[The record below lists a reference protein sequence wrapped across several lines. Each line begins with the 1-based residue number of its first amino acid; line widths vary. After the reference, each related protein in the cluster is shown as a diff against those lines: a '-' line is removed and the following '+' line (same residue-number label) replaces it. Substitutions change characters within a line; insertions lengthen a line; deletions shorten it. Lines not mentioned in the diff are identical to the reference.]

1 MNDYILLTD
10 SSCDLPAEMYAELD
24 LKYVPLTFHHND
36 EVYKNY
42 HDERDIR
49 IKDFYE
55 QMRHGKVFKTSALNI
70 QDFASAMEPFLT
82 EGKDIL
88 YIGFSSGLSSTYNAS
103 ETAANELKE
112 KYPDRKIY
120 TVDSK
125 SASLGQGLLV
135 YLAAKQRQLGKSIEE
150 VRDYAEEMK
159 LKVCHYFTV
168 DDMKY
173 LKRGGRISG
182 ATAAIATVLNIK
194 PVMHVDNNG
203 KLVAIEKARGRKAA
217 VKSLINR
224 AVEGAVQPNEQ
235 VFFISHGDCIE
246 EAQQLGETLKEQLKV
261 KQIVYNN
268 IGPVIGSH
276 SGPGTLAMFFI
287 GKQR

>member
-1 MNDYILLTD
+1 MKHIIKKEVNMNDYILLTD

-150 VRDYAEEMK
+150 VCDYAEEMK
-159 LKVCHYFTV
+159 LKC
-168 DDMKY
+168 
-173 LKRGGRISG
+173 
-182 ATAAIATVLNIK
+182 
-194 PVMHVDNNG
+194 
-203 KLVAIEKARGRKAA
+203 
-217 VKSLINR
+217 
-224 AVEGAVQPNEQ
+224 
-235 VFFISHGDCIE
+235 
-246 EAQQLGETLKEQLKV
+246 
-261 KQIVYNN
+261 
-268 IGPVIGSH
+268 VITS
-276 SGPGTLAMFFI
+276 PLTI
-287 GKQR
+287 

>member
-203 KLVAIEKARGRKAA
+203 KLVAIEKARGRKAV

>member
-203 KLVAIEKARGRKAA
+203 KLIAIEKARGRKAA

>member
-194 PVMHVDNNG
+194 PVMYVDNNG

>member
-224 AVEGAVQPNEQ
+224 AVEGAVQLNEQ

-246 EAQQLGETLKEQLKV
+246 EAQQLGETLKS
-261 KQIVYNN
+261 N
-268 IGPVIGSH
+268 
-276 SGPGTLAMFFI
+276 
-287 GKQR
+287 

>member
-1 MNDYILLTD
+1 M
-10 SSCDLPAEMYAELD
+10 
-24 LKYVPLTFHHND
+24 
-36 EVYKNY
+36 
-42 HDERDIR
+42 
-49 IKDFYE
+49 
-55 QMRHGKVFKTSALNI
+55 
-70 QDFASAMEPFLT
+70 
-82 EGKDIL
+82 
-88 YIGFSSGLSSTYNAS
+88 
-103 ETAANELKE
+103 KE

-217 VKSLINR
+217 VKLLINR

>member
-1 MNDYILLTD
+1 
-10 SSCDLPAEMYAELD
+10 
-24 LKYVPLTFHHND
+24 
-36 EVYKNY
+36 
-42 HDERDIR
+42 
-49 IKDFYE
+49 
-55 QMRHGKVFKTSALNI
+55 
-70 QDFASAMEPFLT
+70 
-82 EGKDIL
+82 
-88 YIGFSSGLSSTYNAS
+88 
-103 ETAANELKE
+103 
-112 KYPDRKIY
+112 
-120 TVDSK
+120 
-125 SASLGQGLLV
+125 
-135 YLAAKQRQLGKSIEE
+135 
-150 VRDYAEEMK
+150 
-159 LKVCHYFTV
+159 
-168 DDMKY
+168 MKY

>member
-55 QMRHGKVFKTSALNI
+55 QMRHGKAFKTSALNI

>member
-36 EVYKNY
+36 EVYKTTTTAR
-42 HDERDIR
+42 HSH
-49 IKDFYE
+49 KDFYE
-55 QMRHGKVFKTSALNI
+55 QMRMAVFKTSALNI
-70 QDFASAMEPFLT
+70 QVCFCYGPFLT

-203 KLVAIEKARGRKAA
+203 KLIAIEKARGRKAA

>member
-135 YLAAKQRQLGKSIEE
+135 YLAARQRQLGKSIEE

>member
-1 MNDYILLTD
+1 
-10 SSCDLPAEMYAELD
+10 MYAELD

-112 KYPDRKIY
+112 KYP
-120 TVDSK
+120 TGK
-125 SASLGQGLLV
+125 SIPLTEICFIRARPIRCL
-135 YLAAKQRQLGKSIEE
+135 AKQRRLENQLRKCAI
-150 VRDYAEEMK
+150 M
-159 LKVCHYFTV
+159 LK
-168 DDMKY
+168 K
-173 LKRGGRISG
+173 
-182 ATAAIATVLNIK
+182 
-194 PVMHVDNNG
+194 
-203 KLVAIEKARGRKAA
+203 
-217 VKSLINR
+217 
-224 AVEGAVQPNEQ
+224 
-235 VFFISHGDCIE
+235 
-246 EAQQLGETLKEQLKV
+246 
-261 KQIVYNN
+261 
-268 IGPVIGSH
+268 
-276 SGPGTLAMFFI
+276 
-287 GKQR
+287 

>member
-70 QDFASAMEPFLT
+70 QDFASAMEPYLT